1 MWSGWQRRLE
11 QMTRLWGIAGQR
23 LQPLPVERLNS
34 EDRLEAWLAD
44 DIGILSE
51 GLLLIG
57 RQVTTAHGGRI
68 DLLAISED
76 GALSIVELKRD
87 KTPRDI
93 VAQVLDYASW
103 VRRLDTP
110 EIHEIAEGFWK
121 SKGWTFVDAFREKF
135 DAFPPEPLNAS
146 HSMIIVASVLD
157 PASERIVE
165 YLSQDHNIGINTAFF
180 TIFRD
185 DDRQYLS
192 ADWLMDQ
199 DEVVE
204 RTERKVKAPWT
215 GFKYVNA
222 GESEQRAWADMRRYG
237 FIAAGHGPRWSRQL
251 IERLVMDD
259 KIYAYQKGA
268 GYVGLGKIIGEAVM
282 AKDLVID
289 GIPLLERKLS
299 QPGLQHDRDDP
310 ELAEYVVPVQ
320 WSKTFDVA
328 KAKTFPGAFASQHV
342 VCKLSDP
349 ATLAFLEKEFG

>member
-1 MWSGWQRRLE
+1 
-11 QMTRLWGIAGQR
+11 MTRLWGINNNGLEA
-23 LQPLPVERLNS
+23 LPVERLNS

-44 DIGILSE
+44 DIGILSHD
-51 GLLLIG
+51 LLLIG

-68 DLLAISED
+68 DLLAINED
-76 GALSIVELKRD
+76 GALSIIELKQD

-110 EIHEIAEGFWK
+110 LVHEIADAFWK
-121 SKGWTFVDAFREKF
+121 AKGRTFVDAFREKF
-135 DAFPPEPLNAS
+135 DAFPPEPLNSS
-146 HSMIIVASVLD
+146 HSMIIVASTLD

-165 YLSQDHNIGINTAFF
+165 YLSQEHDIGINTAFF

-185 DDRQYLS
+185 ADRQYLS

-199 DEVVE
+199 EEVVE

-222 GESEQRAWADMRRYG
+222 GESEHRAWADMRRYN
-237 FIAAGHGPRWSRQL
+237 FVAAGHGPQWSRQL

-259 KIYAYQKGA
+259 KIYVYQKGA
-268 GYVGLGKIIGEAVM
+268 GYVGFGRTIGEAVM
-282 AKDLVID
+282 AKDLLID
-289 GIPLLERKLS
+289 GVPLLDHALN
-299 QPGLQHDRDDP
+299 QPGLAHDRDDP

-320 WSKTFDVA
+320 WIRTFDA
-328 KAKTFPGAFASQHV
+328 AEAKTFPGIFASQHV

-349 ATLAFLEKEFG
+349 ATLAFLEKEFS